1 LNKILYY
8 LKMYM
13 SLNEEPYTTQVRE
26 SKGPGFGT
34 NAREGGG
41 CERERGRKRECE
53 QECKCK
59 RECKQEHR
67 RNREGNAQMQTWE
80 SRDREGRASDVAV
93 NTNANADV
101 REGAKEGRP

>member
-1 LNKILYY
+1 
-8 LKMYM
+8 M

-26 SKGPGFGT
+26 SKEPGFGT

-41 CERERGRKRECE
+41 CERERERDHKRECE
-53 QECKCK
+53 QECKRK

-67 RNREGNAQMQTWE
+67 RNREGNARTQTWE

-101 REGAKEGRP
+101 RGERGEAMNVNAREG